1 MRFRS
6 LLGVGTLL
14 VCATPALALYRI
26 DTFAGRGYGDGGPAL
41 AAAVVRPADAVSDA
55 AGNVYFSDRG
65 NQLVRKV
72 DTGGTITTVAGNGS
86 IGSAGDGGP
95 ATLANLHD
103 PDGIAL
109 DPAEQNLYIVENLGI
124 RLRKVDLT
132 TGIITTVA
140 GTGVDTGSIDG
151 EGGDAADDLGDGGP
165 ARLASFNE
173 PIGVAVNAAGDVF
186 VSERSENWPSYTQ
199 HRPRIRRIDHA
210 TGIIETFAGGLD
222 EGFNGDGLPALQ
234 SQLADPIGMQFDGA
248 GNLYFGELGNNR
260 IRKIAVDGDHVVTTD
275 AGRGMFPEP
284 NDSTQVPFDP
294 EPIQATLAS
303 LHRPVRVALVPRGCG
318 GPSPPGR
325 PGYL

>member
-41 AAAVVRPADAVSDA
+41 AAAVVQPADAISDA

-65 NQLVRKV
+65 NELVRRV
-72 DTGGTITTVAGNGS
+72 DQHGTITTVAGNGS

-151 EGGDAADDLGDGGP
+151 AGGEAADDPGDGGP
-165 ARLASFNE
+165 APLPSFHRPTRLA
-173 PIGVAVNAAGDVF
+173 A
-186 VSERSENWPSYTQ
+186 
-199 HRPRIRRIDHA
+199 
-210 TGIIETFAGGLD
+210 
-222 EGFNGDGLPALQ
+222 DG
-234 SQLADPIGMQFDGA
+234 
-248 GNLYFGELGNNR
+248 
-260 IRKIAVDGDHVVTTD
+260 
-275 AGRGMFPEP
+275 
-284 NDSTQVPFDP
+284 
-294 EPIQATLAS
+294 
-303 LHRPVRVALVPRGCG
+303 
-318 GPSPPGR
+318 
-325 PGYL
+325 